1 MWPAVR
7 LRTRRLPRAS
17 GCRSHRSSRRGP
29 PRRPERLSTPAR
41 ILILSAAI
49 GEGHDLPARMIRDGV
64 LAERPDAVVEI
75 RDALTEAPGWVA
87 KLVGQEA
94 PLQKRWLNWWFD
106 FEYWLLFR
114 VGPVRRAITWL
125 GDRIAGPTV
134 ARLVADA
141 QPDVVVSTY
150 PGTTELL
157 GQLRQRGRLGVPVV
171 SAITDL
177 SALRLW
183 AHPSVDLHLITHEE
197 STEEVRAI
205 APRSRIVWTRGMTS
219 PAFDTPVDEAQARAA
234 LELPARGGVVIVS
247 GGGWGVGD
255 MEGAIAT
262 ALEVDDVTAVVVLC
276 GRSEALKG
284 RLGARFA
291 GESRVQLWGFTE
303 RMSELMGAADAL
315 VHSTA
320 GLTVLEAWIRG
331 CRPISYGWGVAHI
344 RLNNQ
349 AFERFGIAEVA
360 PDRAALRVALK
371 RALAAPRRP
380 HPEYG
385 EQPSAA
391 SEILAAATRGS

>member
-1 MWPAVR
+1 M
-7 LRTRRLPRAS
+7 
-17 GCRSHRSSRRGP
+17 GN
-29 PRRPERLSTPAR
+29 AR

-64 LAERPDAVVEI
+64 LAERPDAVVEV
-75 RDALTEAPGWVA
+75 RDALAEAPRWVA

-106 FEYWLLFR
+106 FEYWFLFR
-114 VGPVRRAITWL
+114 FTPVRRLITWL
-125 GDRIAGPTV
+125 GGRIARPILARVV
-134 ARLVADA
+134 AETK
-141 QPDVVVSTY
+141 PDVIVSTY
-150 PGTTELL
+150 PGTTEVL
-157 GQLRQRGRLGVPVV
+157 GQIRERGDLAVPVV

-183 AHPSVDLHLITHEE
+183 AHPGVDLHLITHEE

-205 APRSRIVWTRGMTS
+205 APQSRIVWARGMTAA
-219 PAFDTPVDEAQARAA
+219 AFEAPVDEAEARAA
-234 LELPARGGVVIVS
+234 LDLPASGGIVIVS

-262 ALEVDDVTAVVVLC
+262 ALELDRVVAVIVLC
-276 GRSEALKG
+276 GRSEQLKA
-284 RLGARFA
+284 RLGRRF
-291 GESRVQLWGFTE
+291 GGDQRVQLWGFTE
-303 RMSELMGAADAL
+303 RMSELMGAADVL
-315 VHSTA
+315 IHSTA

-349 AFERFGIAEVA
+349 AFERFGIAQVA
-360 PDRAALRVALK
+360 PDRDALRAALE
-371 RALAAPRRP
+371 RALDAAREP

-385 EQPSAA
+385 QLPTAA
-391 SEILAAATRGS
+391 SEILSLAG